1 MNWGAIRAIVGKD
14 MMVVRRSKAV
24 MLPII
29 LVPLMLLVIAPVAVI
44 FAAQN
49 ETAAQDTLQEM
60 SRFIE
65 QMPAGMS
72 EAVDARETDAE
83 KMIILTIIYMMAPL
97 YLVIPLLVATV
108 MAADSFAGEKE
119 RKTIEALLYAPMT
132 DRELLI
138 AKVLSSWIPAVG
150 VGLIGFIA
158 YGVVVNVA
166 GWPVMGE
173 IYFPTA
179 MWILLA
185 LWVTP
190 AIAATAQGVM
200 VLVSSRV
207 NTFQEAYQLGGLIVL
222 PVVVLVVGQAAGVIY
237 FSLWLVVLLG
247 AVIWLINAVLFTLAA
262 DRFRRER
269 LLLAGV

>member
-1 MNWGAIRAIVGKD
+1 MNWNAIWAIVGKD

-29 LVPLMLLVIAPVAVI
+29 LVPLVLLVIAPVGVI
-44 FAAQN
+44 LAAQN
-49 ETAAQDTLQEM
+49 ETAVQDTLQEM
-60 SRFIE
+60 NRFIE
-65 QMPAGMS
+65 QMPAEMR

-83 KMIILTIIYMMAPL
+83 KMIVLTIVYMMAPL

-138 AKVLSSWIPAVG
+138 AKVLSSWIPAVS
-150 VGLIGFIA
+150 VGLVGFVA
-158 YGVVVNVA
+158 YGAVVNIA
-166 GWPVMGE
+166 GWSVMGE
-173 IYFPTA
+173 IYFPTG

-185 LWVTP
+185 LWVSP
-190 AIAATAQGVM
+190 AIAAMAQGVM

-222 PVVVLVVGQAAGVIY
+222 PVVLLVVGQAAGVIY

-247 AVIWLINAVLFTLAA
+247 AVIWLINAVLFKLAA
-262 DRFRRER
+262 DRFQRER
-269 LLLAGV
+269 LLLTGV

>member
-1 MNWGAIRAIVGKD
+1 MNWNAIWAIVGKD
-14 MMVVRRSKAV
+14 TMVVRRSKAV

-29 LVPLMLLVIAPVAVI
+29 LVPLMLLVVAPVAVI
-44 FAAQN
+44 IAAQN
-49 ETAAQDTLQEM
+49 ETAAQETLQEM
-60 SRFIE
+60 NRFIE
-65 QMPAGMS
+65 QMPAGMR

-83 KMIILTIIYMMAPL
+83 KMIVLTIIYMMAPL

-138 AKVLSSWIPAVG
+138 AKVLSSWMPAVG
-150 VGLIGFIA
+150 VGLVGFIA
-158 YGVVVNVA
+158 YGVVVNAV
-166 GWPVMGE
+166 E
-173 IYFPTA
+173 IYFPTW

-190 AIAATAQGVM
+190 AIAAMAQGVM

-222 PVVVLVVGQAAGVIY
+222 PVVLLVVGQAAGVVY
-237 FSLWLVVLLG
+237 FSLWIVVLLG
-247 AVIWLINAVLFTLAA
+247 AVIWLINAVLFKLAA

>member
-1 MNWGAIRAIVGKD
+1 MNWNAIWAIVGKD
-14 MMVVRRSKAV
+14 IMVVRRSKAV

-29 LVPLMLLVIAPVAVI
+29 LVPLLLLVIAPVAII

-49 ETAAQDTLQEM
+49 ETAARDTLEEM
-60 SRFIE
+60 NRFIE
-65 QMPAGMS
+65 QMPAGMR

-83 KMIILTIIYMMAPL
+83 KMIVMMIIYMMAPL
-97 YLVIPLLVATV
+97 YLIVPLLVATV

-119 RKTIEALLYAPMT
+119 RKTLEALLYAPMP

-138 AKVLSSWIPAVG
+138 AKILSSWIPAVS

-158 YGVVVNVA
+158 YGLTVNVVA
-166 GWPVMGE
+166 WPVMGE
-173 IYFPTA
+173 IFFPTG

-190 AIAATAQGVM
+190 AIAAMAQGVM

-207 NTFQEAYQLGGLIVL
+207 STFQEAYQLGGMIVL
-222 PVVVLVVGQAAGVIY
+222 PVVLLIVGQAAGVVY

-247 AVIWLINAVLFTLAA
+247 AVIWIVNAFLFKLAA
-262 DRFRRER
+262 DRFQRER
-269 LLLAGV
+269 LLLSGI